1 MYGGLITKELAD
13 AVDQVRRNEDW
24 RLEYMTR
31 YVRDMDIREEGFEI
45 GLNKG
50 DSLRLISQIQKKI
63 QKSKVLE
70 TIADELEE
78 TPNSIRS
85 IYDLI
90 RQHPDKSAEEILEC
104 MED

>member
-1 MYGGLITKELAD
+1 
-13 AVDQVRRNEDW
+13 
-24 RLEYMTR
+24 MTR
-31 YVRDMDIREEGFEI
+31 YVRDMDLREEGREI
-45 GLNKG
+45 G
-50 DSLRLISQIQKKI
+50 DVLRLISQIQKKI
-63 QKSKVLE
+63 QKLKALE